1 MKLEKWDCKMNKPIV
16 VSVVRD
22 FAMYDK
28 CIAKN
33 QFVSNCQLEPIDN
46 REYNEY
52 ISVCYNRMVE
62 KFADANSWLIF
73 CHEDFQFLEDP
84 TSLLEKADK
93 NSIYG
98 PIGGVLKKRFHP
110 LFLEVWEGSFCGS
123 ILESEKDGS
132 SVCEVGASVSIGTQ
146 VETLDCQCV
155 IVHSSLFA
163 KYGLR
168 FDENLSFDLYVE
180 DFSMSA
186 WLNHSVRTRILA
198 MKCQHY
204 SRGCIAPRFFAQ
216 LEYLRNKYPKHE
228 AFGVTGYY
236 IGAGRTFARRF
247 QKRVRSFLDKHCL
260 WLVKFLQRMA

>member
-1 MKLEKWDCKMNKPIV
+1 MNSPIII
-16 VSVVRD
+16 SVVRD

-46 REYNEY
+46 REHNEY
-52 ISVCYNRMVE
+52 ISVCYNRMIE

-84 TSLLEKADK
+84 TSLLENADK

-98 PIGGVLKKRFHP
+98 PIGGILKKRFHP

-132 SVCEVGASVSIGTQ
+132 SVCEVGESVSIGTQ

-163 KYGLR
+163 KYGLK
-168 FDENLSFDLYVE
+168 FDEKLSFDLYVE

-186 WLNHSVRTRILA
+186 WLNYAVPTQILS

-216 LEYLRNKYPKHE
+216 LEYLRKKYPKYE
-228 AFGVTGYY
+228 AFGVMGYF
-236 IGAGRTFARRF
+236 IGSGRTHIRRL
-247 QKRVRSFLDKHCL
+247 QKRVCMFVDRK
-260 WLVKFLQRMA
+260 WPYVKRLLQKMI

>member
-1 MKLEKWDCKMNKPIV
+1 MNSPIII
-16 VSVVRD
+16 SVVRD
-22 FAMYDK
+22 YAMYDK

-33 QFVSNCQLEPIDN
+33 PFVSNCRLKPIDN
-46 REYNEY
+46 RERNEY
-52 ISVCYNRMVE
+52 ISVCYNRMIE
-62 KFADANSWLIF
+62 KFADADCWLIF

-84 TSLLEKADK
+84 VMLLANADK

-132 SVCEVGASVSIGTQ
+132 SVCEVGESVSIGTQ

-155 IVHSSLFA
+155 LVHSSLFA
-163 KYGLR
+163 KYGFR
-168 FDENLSFDLYVE
+168 FDEKLSFDLYVE

-186 WLNHSVRTRILA
+186 WLNHSVRTRILK

-204 SRGCIAPRFFAQ
+204 SRGSIAPRFFTQ
-216 LEYLRNKYPKHE
+216 LEYLRKKYPKYE
-228 AFGVTGYY
+228 AFGVMGYF
-236 IGAGRTFARRF
+236 IGSGRTHIRRF
-247 QKRVRSFLDKHCL
+247 QKSVCKFVDRKCPY
-260 WLVKFLQRMA
+260 VKRFLQKMI

>member
-1 MKLEKWDCKMNKPIV
+1 MNSPIV
-16 VSVVRD
+16 ISVVRD
-22 FAMYDK
+22 YAMYDK

-46 REYNEY
+46 RERNEY
-52 ISVCYNRMVE
+52 ITVCYNRMVE
-62 KFADANSWLIF
+62 KFADADSWLIF

-84 TSLLEKADK
+84 TLLLERVDK

-110 LFLEVWEGSFCGS
+110 LFIEVWEGVFQGL
-123 ILESEKDGS
+123 IYESEKDGS
-132 SVCEVGASVSIGTQ
+132 GVREVGMSVPTGTQ

-155 IVHSSLFA
+155 IVHSSLLA
-163 KYGLR
+163 KHGLR
-168 FDENLSFDLYVE
+168 FDEKLSFDLYGE
-180 DFSMSA
+180 DFCMSA
-186 WLNHSVRTRILA
+186 WLEYAVLTRILA

-216 LEYLRNKYPKHE
+216 LEYLRKKYPKYE

-236 IGAGRTFARRF
+236 IGAGRTFVRRF

-260 WLVKFLQRMA
+260 WFVKFLQRIA

>member
-1 MKLEKWDCKMNKPIV
+1 MNSPIV
-16 VSVVRD
+16 ISVVRD
-22 FAMYDK
+22 YAMYDK

-33 QFVSNCQLEPIDN
+33 QFVFNCQLEPIDN
-46 REYNEY
+46 REHNEY
-52 ISVCYNRMVE
+52 ISVCYNRKIE

-84 TSLLEKADK
+84 VMLLENADK

-110 LFLEVWEGSFCGS
+110 LFLEIWEGVFYGQ

-132 SVCEVGASVSIGTQ
+132 GVRELGASVNGGMQ

-163 KYGLR
+163 KHRLR
-168 FDENLSFDLYVE
+168 FDEKLSFDLYVE
-180 DFSMSA
+180 DFCVSA
-186 WLNHSVRTRILA
+186 RLEYAVSTRILP
-198 MKCQHY
+198 MRCQHY
-204 SRGCIAPRFFAQ
+204 SRGCIALRFFEQ
-216 LEYLRNKYPKHE
+216 LKYLREKYPKYE

-236 IGAGRTFARRF
+236 IGAGRTSLRRF
-247 QKRVRSFLDKHCL
+247 QKKVRGFLDRYCGS
-260 WLVKFLQRMA
+260 LVKWLLKAI